1 MDFVIQ
7 DGTNHWTRRRSV
19 RETEHSRSMDRGEL
33 LVPERR
39 PPHVGAL

>member
-7 DGTNHWTRRRSV
+7 DGANHWTGRRSV
-19 RETEHSRSMDRGEL
+19 REAEHSRSMDRGEL

-39 PPHVGAL
+39 ASHVGAL